1 MGIRLLIRYPFK
13 FETYGA
19 VRIYDVTRTVSL
31 YGIDFEKRHGAFGL
45 TSENLTRIAES
56 TAIVVPVKDEDPLV
70 LEGVLRAVPLHSPL
84 IVVSNS
90 STKPLD
96 VYSNEVDI
104 AKNIHQ
110 LSGRS
115 VIVLHQKDPLIAEL
129 LKSEVPD
136 LIDESEGLV
145 RDGKGEGLLIGT
157 LAAEGINSKYVGYVD
172 SDIYIPGAV
181 LEYSLIYYTALA
193 MSRSPYKMV
202 RISWGFKGWYG
213 EEFLLRRWGR
223 VSAVV
228 SSVLNNALSKGRKF
242 ETDIIKTSNSGEHA
256 MSIELAKILG
266 FASKYAIET
275 YELVHLLET
284 CYIGLREGLCSAL
297 PNTIDI
303 LQVESRNPHL
313 HVQKGELHILEML
326 AESLGV
332 IYHSRLAD
340 QYIKN
345 SILRI
350 LREFSYEEEPPKPKT
365 YEYPKINARKFL
377 DEILSRSDVSIAHG
391 F

>member
-1 MGIRLLIRYPFK
+1 MLIKYPFK

-19 VRIYDVTRTVSL
+19 VRIYDVTRTASL
-31 YGIDFEKRHGAFGL
+31 YGIDFEKRYGTFSL
-45 TSENLTRIAES
+45 TSENLVRIAES
-56 TAIVVPVKDEDPLV
+56 TAIVVPVRDEDPLV
-70 LEGVLRAVPLHSPL
+70 LEGVLHAIPLHSPL

-96 VYSNEVDI
+96 MYSNEVDM
-104 AKNIHQ
+104 AKNVHQ

-115 VIVLHQKDPLIAEL
+115 VIVLHQKDPLIAESIR
-129 LKSEVPD
+129 SEIPNLV
-136 LIDESEGLV
+136 DESEGLV

-157 LAAEGINSKYVGYVD
+157 LVAEGLNSKYVGYVD

-193 MSRSPYKMV
+193 MSKSPYKMV
-202 RISWGFKGWYG
+202 RVSWGFKGWYG
-213 EEFLLRRWGR
+213 EEFFLRKLGR
-223 VSAVV
+223 VSGIV
-228 SSVLNNALSKGRKF
+228 SSVLNNTLSKGRKF

-266 FASKYAIET
+266 FASKYAVET
-275 YELVHLLET
+275 YELVHLLEK
-284 CYIGLREGLCSAL
+284 CYVGLREGLCRAL
-297 PNTIDI
+297 PNIIDI

-313 HVQKGELHILEML
+313 HVQKGELHVLEML
-326 AESLGV
+326 IESLGV

-340 QYIKN
+340 QYVKT
-345 SILRI
+345 SILKT
-350 LREFSYEEEPPKPKT
+350 LKEFSYEEEPPKPIT
-365 YEYPKINARKFL
+365 YDYPKINAKKFL
-377 DEILSRSDVSIAHG
+377 DEILSRSEISVAYG

>member
-1 MGIRLLIRYPFK
+1 MLIRYPFK

-181 LEYSLIYYTALA
+181 L
-193 MSRSPYKMV
+193 
-202 RISWGFKGWYG
+202 
-213 EEFLLRRWGR
+213 
-223 VSAVV
+223 
-228 SSVLNNALSKGRKF
+228 
-242 ETDIIKTSNSGEHA
+242 
-256 MSIELAKILG
+256 
-266 FASKYAIET
+266 
-275 YELVHLLET
+275 
-284 CYIGLREGLCSAL
+284 
-297 PNTIDI
+297 
-303 LQVESRNPHL
+303 
-313 HVQKGELHILEML
+313 
-326 AESLGV
+326 
-332 IYHSRLAD
+332 
-340 QYIKN
+340 
-345 SILRI
+345 
-350 LREFSYEEEPPKPKT
+350 
-365 YEYPKINARKFL
+365 
-377 DEILSRSDVSIAHG
+377 
-391 F
+391 

>member
-19 VRIYDVTRTVSL
+19 VKLYDVTRTVSL
-31 YGIDFEKRHGAFGL
+31 YGVDFEKRFGAFSL
-45 TSENLTRIAES
+45 TSENLIRIAES
-56 TAIVVPVKDEDPLV
+56 TAVVVPVKDEDPLV

-104 AKNIHQ
+104 AKNIYQ

-115 VIVLHQKDPLIAEL
+115 IIVIHQKDPLIAEL
-129 LKSEVPD
+129 LKSEAPD

-157 LAAEGINSKYVGYVD
+157 LVAEGINSRYVGYID

-193 MSRSPYKMV
+193 MSKSPYKMV

-223 VSAVV
+223 VSGVV
-228 SSVLNNALSKGRKF
+228 SSVLNSVLSRGRKF

-256 MSIELAKILG
+256 MSMELAKILG
-266 FASKYAIET
+266 FASRYAVET

-284 CYIGLREGLCSAL
+284 CYLGLREGSCRAL
-297 PNTIDI
+297 PNTVDI

-313 HVQKGELHILEML
+313 HAQKGELHVLEML
-326 AESLGV
+326 VESLGI
-332 IYHSRLAD
+332 IYHSKLAD
-340 QYIKN
+340 QHLKN
-345 SILRI
+345 TILRI
-350 LREFSYEEEPPKPKT
+350 LKEFSYEEEPPKPRT
-365 YEYPKINARKFL
+365 YRYPQINTKKFL
-377 DEILSRSDVSIAHG
+377 DELLSRSEISVAHG